1 MGMGCMATLPSLD
14 RNDLVVVLVS
24 AILLFFGFV
33 VYPVDPFRML
43 IVFIVFSIYVGW
55 MAYILQKWMFDD
67 PSES

>member
-55 MAYILQKWMFDD
+55 MAYILQKWMFDE